1 MNIEIRGRK
10 ILLIGNGFDLAHG
23 LPTSYSYF
31 LDFCDKVEKKF
42 NFQSGINEKG
52 YKTNELNDWNID
64 DSIKS
69 KLYEWDKNTN
79 NNLNKLF
86 IEIYD
91 NIKDNIWINYFLNI
105 RYTLGKNWIDF
116 ESEIS
121 NIIQAFECIRDN
133 IERRERIQQ
142 GEGSKVIKL
151 EVVKGFVNISTE
163 IEGLKELDLEDMYT
177 NLKLFDVYIKKMTV
191 DLDKLI
197 RALEIYISEFI
208 NKIEVLQKN
217 DDIKDINPDCVLSF
231 NYSNTYERIYGQSNK
246 VEYDYI
252 HGKADKTNNVN
263 TCNLVLGIDEYLEEC
278 DRDNKLEFLPFKKF
292 YQRIFKSTDSS
303 YMEWVDE
310 IRQNSNYPYELYIFG
325 HSLDKTDKDVLE
337 LLICN
342 DNVQTKIYYHRKS
355 NDDKKELGKLI
366 RNLVR
371 VIGSKELIRRTG
383 GSHKTI
389 EFIPQN
395 ISTEIEGLK
404 ELDLEDMYTNLKLF
418 DVYIKKMTVDLDKL
432 IRALEIYISE
442 FINKIEVLQKN
453 DDIKDIN
460 PDCVLSFNYSNTY
473 ERIYGQSNKVEYDYI
488 HGKAD
493 KTNNVNTCNLVL
505 GIDEYLEECDRDNK
519 LEFLPFKKFYQRI
532 FKSTDSSY
540 MEWVDEIRQ
549 NSNYPYELYIF
560 GHSLDK
566 TDKDVLELLICNDN
580 VQTKIYYHRK
590 SNDDKK
596 ELGKL
601 IRNLVRVIGSKE
613 LIRRT
618 GGSHKTIEFIPQ
630 TLPEA
635 D

>member
-1 MNIEIRGRK
+1 MDIEIKGKK

-23 LPTSYSYF
+23 LPTSYSFF
-31 LDFCDKVEKKF
+31 LDFCDKIKETLFFLESSNDDEWKKD
-42 NFQSGINEKG
+42 II
-52 YKTNELNDWNID
+52 LNWDID
-64 DSIKS
+64 NSIKS

-91 NIKDNIWINYFLNI
+91 NIKNNIWINYFLEK
-105 RYTLGKNWIDF
+105 REQLGKNWIDF

-121 NIIQAFECIRDN
+121 NVVQAFECVRNCTESGKSIPRSG
-133 IERRERIQQ
+133 IEGIKVEEVETFIDIFE
-142 GEGSKVIKL
+142 GNGSKMFAINYKTLGIFNKYV
-151 EVVKGFVNISTE
+151 
-163 IEGLKELDLEDMYT
+163 
-177 NLKLFDVYIKKMTV
+177 KKMTV
-191 DLDKLI
+191 DLDRLI

-246 VEYDYI
+246 IEYDYI
-252 HGKADKTNNVN
+252 HGKADITNNVN
-263 TCNLVLGIDEYLEEC
+263 TCNLVLGIDEYLEER

-310 IRQNSNYPYELYIFG
+310 IRQNSEYPYELYIFG

-342 DNVQTKIYYHRKS
+342 DNVQTKIYYHRES

-371 VIGSKELIRRTG
+371 VIG
-383 GSHKTI
+383 
-389 EFIPQN
+389 
-395 ISTEIEGLK
+395 
-404 ELDLEDMYTNLKLF
+404 
-418 DVYIKKMTVDLDKL
+418 
-432 IRALEIYISE
+432 A
-442 FINKIEVLQKN
+442 
-453 DDIKDIN
+453 
-460 PDCVLSFNYSNTY
+460 
-473 ERIYGQSNKVEYDYI
+473 
-488 HGKAD
+488 
-493 KTNNVNTCNLVL
+493 
-505 GIDEYLEECDRDNK
+505 
-519 LEFLPFKKFYQRI
+519 
-532 FKSTDSSY
+532 
-540 MEWVDEIRQ
+540 
-549 NSNYPYELYIF
+549 
-560 GHSLDK
+560 
-566 TDKDVLELLICNDN
+566 
-580 VQTKIYYHRK
+580 
-590 SNDDKK
+590 
-596 ELGKL
+596 
-601 IRNLVRVIGSKE
+601 KE